1 MSILVNN
8 DTRVITQGMTSNTG
22 TFHTDA
28 VEELPEA
35 CKSLDGLY
43 A

>member
-8 DTRVITQGMTSNTG
+8 DTRVIPQGMTSNTD

-35 CKSLDGLY
+35 CKSLDELC